1 MLPLKAKASLI
12 NTLLGDAISS
22 ASKNDVPLLADLIAS
37 QEKNQLALEDKVRQ
51 LKFSRKVISSSTGR
65 PSFQTWIM
73 EDDAPWKGCVPRL
86 MDMPGMISDEEIQY
100 YDYIGSLYEGRGE
113 VVELGPW
120 LGRSTR
126 HIIQG
131 LSENRNFIGKKLHVF
146 DDFVWR
152 PDWMDPYV
160 SDSERLSKHA
170 DFRFLFDRYV
180 REVSADLDV
189 TRGKITDYDGN
200 EFLPKIK
207 WDQHCPVEMMYI
219 DCGRTMQV
227 NQGWFE
233 IFSPSFVKDVTLL
246 IMQDWRLHR
255 ERPRRSYNQTNYFT
269 DAHPELELVHE
280 VQTGG
285 LAAFL
290 YKGNG

>member
-1 MLPLKAKASLI
+1 
-12 NTLLGDAISS
+12 
-22 ASKNDVPLLADLIAS
+22 VPLLADLAAS
-37 QEKNQLALEDKVRQ
+37 QEENQLALEDKVRQ
-51 LKFSRKVISSSTGR
+51 LKFSGKTISLSAGR
-65 PSFQTWIM
+65 TSFQTWIM
-73 EDDAPWKGCVPRL
+73 EDHAPWKARSPRL
-86 MDMPGMISDEEIQY
+86 VDMPGMISDEEIQY
-100 YDYIGSLYEGRGE
+100 YDYIGSIYEGRGE
-113 VVELGPW
+113 VIELGPW

-131 LSENRNFIGKKLHVF
+131 LRENRNFIGKKLHVF

-152 PDWMDPYV
+152 PDWMDQYV
-160 SDSERLSKHA
+160 SDSERLPKHA

-180 REVSADLDV
+180 QEISTDLDV
-189 TRGKITDYDGN
+189 TCGKIVDYDGN
-200 EFLPKIK
+200 EFLPKIR
-207 WDQHCPVEMMYI
+207 WDQHRPVEMMYI

-227 NQGWFE
+227 NQSWFE

-269 DAHPELELVHE
+269 EAHPELELVHE

-290 YKGNG
+290 FRSDG